1 MSSSINLVS
10 SKNDELEK
18 EHRRL
23 RLVRIIAVAC
33 LVIVALFS
41 VLIFVVNFTLPLQE
55 VKKNQQLEL
64 ANISS
69 MHKKLATYALVR
81 ERVASIS
88 DFLMQ
93 RKNYATAINE
103 IYLKL
108 PKELKVQSLE
118 VDKGEVILTV
128 SGDSLLKINDFID
141 GMIALKDN
149 SKNKILKNIII
160 QSLSF
165 QPTKGL
171 YTLAIKTDML

>member
-1 MSSSINLVS
+1 
-10 SKNDELEK
+10 
-18 EHRRL
+18 
-23 RLVRIIAVAC
+23 
-33 LVIVALFS
+33 
-41 VLIFVVNFTLPLQE
+41 
-55 VKKNQQLEL
+55 
-64 ANISS
+64 
-69 MHKKLATYALVR
+69 
-81 ERVASIS
+81 
-88 DFLMQ
+88 MQ